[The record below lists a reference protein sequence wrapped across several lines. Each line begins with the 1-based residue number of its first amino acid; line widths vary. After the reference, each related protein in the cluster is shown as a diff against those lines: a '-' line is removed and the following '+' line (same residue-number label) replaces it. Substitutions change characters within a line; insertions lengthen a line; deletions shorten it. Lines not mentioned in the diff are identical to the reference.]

1 MFVCCAQVAQ
11 QEAQMAQYIVEKA
24 KQERQQKVVQAEG
37 EAKSATLVSCS
48 GSVNVCLSVVGRSM
62 MRKRRIIVLEAA

>member
-1 MFVCCAQVAQ
+1 MVNVFCCLRLKVAQ

-37 EAKSATLVSCS
+37 EAKSATLVSH
-48 GSVNVCLSVVGRSM
+48 L
-62 MRKRRIIVLEAA
+62 RIPIVFFAILMQ

>member
-37 EAKSATLVSCS
+37 EAKSATLVSCN
-48 GSVNVCLSVVGRSM
+48 GSVNVCLSVVADR
-62 MRKRRIIVLEAA
+62 

>member
-37 EAKSATLVSCS
+37 EAKSATLVSAKNV
-48 GSVNVCLSVVGRSM
+48 SVNVCLSVVADR
-62 MRKRRIIVLEAA
+62 